1 MLKVCLHLTATSDI
15 MNIGPAPSLGPVLG
29 ANLIV
34 VATLIPTILI
44 VILVIY
50 LAIMKIS
57 TCEFSAYRD
66 S

>member
-1 MLKVCLHLTATSDI
+1 MHLTATSDI

-50 LAIMKIS
+50 LAIIKIS
-57 TCEFSAYRD
+57 TCEFNAYRD